1 MAVQSDTSIKA
12 LCKHFSFFFC
22 FDFFNNQV
30 AVTVANSIAFVYLRV
45 SFPFIILT
53 FYISDYSSKKVNL
66 EAFTG
71 LLKLQLFKADSLMA
85 NR

>member
-1 MAVQSDTSIKA
+1 MTLQ
-12 LCKHFSFFFC
+12 LKHFVSTFPFFF
-22 FDFFNNQV
+22 FYFNSFNNYV

-53 FYISDYSSKKVNL
+53 FYISYCSSKRVKVK
-66 EAFTG
+66 AYTG

-85 NR
+85 YR

>member
-22 FDFFNNQV
+22 FDFFNNQE
-30 AVTVANSIAFVYLRV
+30 AVTVANSIAFVCLRV

-53 FYISDYSSKKVNL
+53 FYISDCSSKKVNL

-85 NR
+85 YR